1 MRPVEIKLMQSLL
14 FQNDNTQFHRKLIS
28 KNQSVFTNRGGI
40 KFAAIREAMNVW
52 QESLPGKSQETI
64 TTLIVSEWHR
74 RGGKGLNL
82 SGSLQNAKQNLFRWI
97 DNPRNSEKYE
107 RYVSTLLPV
116 IADVMPIEIARQ
128 YGLKQGLTDVELVA
142 NAVKECGEAHHAKL
156 MGVPI
161 KKLEK
166 EVNEAIET
174 LLKMLPVESIAQ
186 AISGLTAI
194 AQGLI

>member
-1 MRPVEIKLMQSLL
+1 MQSLL
-14 FQNDNTQFHRKLIS
+14 FQNDNSQFQRKLIS

-40 KFAAIREAMNVW
+40 RFAVVREAVNVW

-64 TTLIVSEWHR
+64 TKLVVAEWHR

-82 SGSLQNAKQNLFRWI
+82 AGSLQNAKQNLFRWL

-128 YGLKQGLTDVELVA
+128 YGLKQGLTDAEIVA

-156 MGVPI
+156 MGLPI
-161 KKLEK
+161 EKLEK
-166 EVNEAIET
+166 EVREAAEA
-174 LLKMLPVESIAQ
+174 LLKLLPIESMAQ
-186 AISGLTAI
+186 VASGLVVLVP
-194 AQGLI
+194 GLI